1 MLQEIKMLS
10 KDFQPLQEYLLIK
23 PDKTSNEEMTTSGIL
38 ITHQKSITMRPC
50 SGVVLAKGPNCE
62 NVEVGDYVVFPDT
75 DGIDVKFEDSDP
87 LIDYSQFML
96 LRYKS
101 VIGKKK

>member
-38 ITHQKSITMRPC
+38 ITHQKSITTQLPWSLGR
-50 SGVVLAKGPNCE
+50 
-62 NVEVGDYVVFPDT
+62 
-75 DGIDVKFEDSDP
+75 
-87 LIDYSQFML
+87 
-96 LRYKS
+96 KS
-101 VIGKKK
+101 II